1 MSMQYTAILRL
12 ENHDFYMKKIGIS
25 LCMLKTL
32 IVFMLMVYHIL
43 RGYRIYHYFFHF
55 VLCLFN
61 VPVNNF
67 TVMSGRSNRFLG
79 IISTFWEVNVSCSRT
94 QHGDPSEDQTPTS
107 HSGYRRSSTRPPH
120 ISLALLPILHT
131 VLR

>member
-1 MSMQYTAILRL
+1 MFAQNIDCVHVNDLPY
-12 ENHDFYMKKIGIS
+12 FKGITY
-25 LCMLKTL
+25 LPLL
-32 IVFMLMVYHIL
+32 
-43 RGYRIYHYFFHF
+43 FHF
-55 VLCLFN
+55 TFLN

-107 HSGYRRSSTRPPH
+107 HSGFRRSTTRPPH
-120 ISLALLPILHT
+120 LSLAVLPILHT
-131 VLR
+131 VL